1 MPRCWICPFGHS
13 RSRPIRRQ
21 PAVSAHLAA
30 LACLAGTR
38 LPHSQGRTPA
48 ASFAP
53 RWSRGD
59 AERLP
64 VLRAHRIGSLHCN
77 KLTWPRVAVGTA
89 VASRPP
95 GQPAS
100 DHALEPEVEHMVEIQ
115 VAQQHADRSPL
126 RSSLIAWVDCS
137 IFQNARFQPAPDQI
151 DHARITDSVFDK
163 PEHPFMIKAPE
174 EVLQIRLQHPPDHA
188 ASNDLIEGCYCTM
201 GTEPW
206 SAAERAGQK
215 VLLVDGGQH
224 LGRAALESPVRHG
237 WHPKGAL
244 LRLSGLGDI
253 NAANVGCLIS
263 LPVDG

>member
-1 MPRCWICPFGHS
+1 M
-13 RSRPIRRQ
+13 
-21 PAVSAHLAA
+21 
-30 LACLAGTR
+30 
-38 LPHSQGRTPA
+38 
-48 ASFAP
+48 
-53 RWSRGD
+53 
-59 AERLP
+59 
-64 VLRAHRIGSLHCN
+64 
-77 KLTWPRVAVGTA
+77 
-89 VASRPP
+89 
-95 GQPAS
+95 
-100 DHALEPEVEHMVEIQ
+100 MEIQ
-115 VAQQHADRSPL
+115 VAQQHTDRSPL

-244 LRLSGLGDI
+244 LRLPGLGDCECSVPYI
-253 NAANVGCLIS
+253 LAGGWLRAWARSIPRSSPS
-263 LPVDG
+263 LPPPSGRPPRQRNAWESVEDSSAPAHA